1 MSKTFRTLARVVPS
15 GNVSV
20 PEMRECSMISSCPH
34 SQPATPYLS
43 IVSVSARTAR
53 PESHSPLSVTFVRL
67 W

>member
-15 GNVSV
+15 GSVST
-20 PEMRECSMISSCPH
+20 PDTRECSMISSCPH

-43 IVSVSARTAR
+43 IVPVSTRTAR
-53 PESHSPLSVTFVRL
+53 ADSHSLLSVRFVRL